1 MKHRNAD
8 RISSTPRR
16 LARSRGPRGL
26 LAVALTAATA
36 FCASV
41 PFDAGADTGD
51 TVVSATHSA
60 GAKMR
65 DMAVTTKAK
74 AALVQAS
81 GLSSDDV
88 HVSTRQGH
96 VTLTGSVPDE
106 SQRPLAVAAVKSV
119 DGVRSVQDQLTIHPK

>member
-51 TVVSATHSA
+51 TVASATHSA

-65 DMAVTTKAK
+65 DMVVTTKAK